1 MNELILLWKCWSRWQ
16 EPCGLDKTKEQVS
29 VSGDSLT
36 MRRETGLTLQGVQ
49 ISNALPIQKLA
60 ISFFRTEWLIKVLYQ
75 KVRTGR
81 FSKWLAGVESF
92 ITNDYFWAG
101 DLQEGG
107 MAVVQEPR
115 SFQRGCTEEVLIQ
128 HALISS
134 CKPADSASASV
145 VNVFQ
150 TLRLKIL
157 KVHSWTL
164 KV

>member
-1 MNELILLWKCWSRWQ
+1 MNELILLWKCWSPWQ

-29 VSGDSLT
+29 VSGDSLA
-36 MRRETGLTLQGVQ
+36 MRRKLRPHTLQR
-49 ISNALPIQKLA
+49 L
-60 ISFFRTEWLIKVLYQ
+60 FRFQTLFPSRNWSSHFSGLSGLSGCCI
-75 KVRTGR
+75 RRSTGR

-101 DLQEGG
+101 DLQEG